1 MTMAP
6 ALLTGASG
14 PDSDRK
20 GGRVRAQFPQLQD
33 AHSAVLRL
41 GGGVGVRLCVNR
53 GYHGGRRSSVQPRG
67 AARRR
72 TVLKDSYSVPGK
84 CPH

>member
-1 MTMAP
+1 MAP

-41 GGGVGVRLCVNR
+41 GGGGGAAVCEQRLP
-53 GYHGGRRSSVQPRG
+53 RRSEVECSAQRCSQEEDG
-67 AARRR
+67 FER
-72 TVLKDSYSVPGK
+72 LL
-84 CPH
+84 

>member
-1 MTMAP
+1 MSARCLLSQETSEGTWSLLVAGGLGTRRAHHVLGQRRGEACGSLVTMAP

-33 AHSAVLRL
+33 ALT
-41 GGGVGVRLCVNR
+41 
-53 GYHGGRRSSVQPRG
+53 VQF
-67 AARRR
+67 
-72 TVLKDSYSVPGK
+72 
-84 CPH
+84 